1 MVIVALPEHGQL
13 VEVRQRRY
21 VVTEVRQ
28 STLPPDP
35 LKSYD
40 PTPQHRVT
48 LASVEDDA
56 LGEELQVIWELEL
69 GAQVVEGSDL
79 PQPIGFDDP
88 LRFDAFMDAVRWGA
102 IASADVRALQ
112 APFRA
117 GIAIEDYQL
126 DPVVRAIQMPR
137 ANLLI
142 ADDVGLGKTIEAG
155 LVAQELILR
164 HRVRSVLIVCPAALQ
179 LQWRDQM
186 REKFGLEFR
195 IVDTELMRVLR
206 RARGLHV
213 NPWTHFPRLI
223 TSLDFLKRERPLRL
237 FREVLPAPD
246 EPSYPRRFDLL
257 IVDEAHNVAP
267 SGRGKYATDSLRTL
281 AIRTLAPHFE
291 HRLFLSATPH
301 NGYPESF
308 TALLELL
315 DPQRFARG
323 VTPERSSLRA
333 VMVRRMKSELP
344 PRWDGT
350 PRFPARTLEAIE
362 VAYPLAEVRVH
373 QILRQYTQSRLTG
386 ASDQSEQVASEF
398 VLKLLKKRLFSSP
411 EAFARTLAQH
421 TLSLETA
428 RKRGA
433 SPTRPP
439 VGILRAHLDQADEE
453 FGDDEA
459 ADTVLEDTLDTATR
473 LFREVTPEERQLLEA
488 LRAWAEDARG
498 RPDQKTH
505 ELIRWLKAQLLTP
518 EGAWTQTR
526 VLIFT
531 EYRDTQ
537 RWQLQ
542 MLTNAGLGSGERMLS
557 LYGGM
562 PTDQRER
569 IKAAFQASPAV
580 SPVRILLA
588 TDAASEG
595 IDLQNHCAR
604 LIHSEIPW
612 NPNRMEQRNGRIDRH
627 GQRAATVQIFHFVS
641 KGWNQ
646 IGRKDAEAQREAKR
660 SAFTPLRESGEESES
675 ARQAAKPQSE
685 ETGADLRAFAPL
697 REPSALAADLEFLY
711 RAALKVNTIREDLGK
726 VGPVIATQVEEAML
740 GQRVRLETTVAEREA
755 EPVRRLLKF
764 ERQLREQIAKLYE
777 QLQATRRDLKLEPE
791 RVQTV
796 VQIALEVAN
805 QPPLRPTTI
814 AGTPAFHVP
823 SLTGSWAACGTG
835 LAHPHTSVQRPIV
848 FDHAVADG
856 RDDVVLAHLNHRL
869 VAMALRLLRAE
880 VWATG
885 GRGKL
890 YRVTARIVPSDTLE
904 VPAIIGHA
912 RLLVL
917 GADHQRLHEE
927 VMVAGGVL
935 REGRFVRLTLTETQ
949 RALAAATDRPVAAAL
964 HTRLAAQWPKHQDAL
979 LAALEARMRERATS
993 MAKHL
998 SERCD
1003 KEVADITAILTELR
1017 RAIEAELHEPVVS
1030 QLLLPAFSDAEREQ
1044 FARNEESLR
1053 ARVAQIPGELAAETA
1068 AIRARYTN
1076 PSPRL
1081 FPVAVTF
1088 LVPEGLTH

>member
-195 IVDTELMRVLR
+195 IVDTALMRVLR

-246 EPSYPRRFDLL
+246 EPTYPRRFDLL

-439 VGILRAHLDQADEE
+439 VGILRAQLDQADEE

-537 RWQLQ
+537 RWLLQ

-580 SPVRILLA
+580 APVRILLA

-604 LIHSEIPW
+604 LLHSEIPW

-641 KGWNQ
+641 KGWRERQ
-646 IGRKDAEAQREAKR
+646 VREA
-660 SAFTPLRESGEESES
+660 L
-675 ARQAAKPQSE
+675 
-685 ETGADLRAFAPL
+685 APD
-697 REPSALAADLEFLY
+697 ELAADLEFLM

-890 YRVTARIVPSDTLE
+890 YRVTARIVPNDALE

-964 HTRLAAQWPKHQDAL
+964 HTRLAAQWPKHQEAL

>member
-1 MVIVALPEHGQL
+1 MPAVSHTSIPEQGQL

-35 LKSYD
+35 LAAYD

-56 LGEELQVIWELEL
+56 LGEELQVIWEIEP
-69 GAQVVEGSDL
+69 GTQAVEGAAL
-79 PQPIGFDDP
+79 PQPRGFDDP
-88 LRFDAFMDAVRWGA
+88 QRFDAFLDAVRWGA
-102 IASADVRALQ
+102 IASADLRALQ
-112 APFRA
+112 APFRS
-117 GIAIEDYQL
+117 GITIEDYQL

-155 LVAQELILR
+155 LVVQELILR
-164 HRVRSVLIVCPAALQ
+164 HRARAVLIVCPAALQ
-179 LQWRDQM
+179 IQWRDQM
-186 REKFGLEFR
+186 RDKFGLEFR

-206 RARGLHV
+206 RERGLHV

-223 TSLDFLKRERPLRL
+223 TSIDFLKRERPIRL
-237 FREVLPAPD
+237 FREVLPGPD
-246 EPSYPRRFDLL
+246 EPAYPRRFDML

-281 AIRTLAPHFE
+281 AIRTIAPHFE

-323 VTPERSSLRA
+323 VAPERTSLLA

-344 PRWDGT
+344 PRWDGS

-362 VAYPLAEVRVH
+362 VAYTPEELRVH
-373 QILRQYTQSRLTG
+373 QVLRQYTQSRLKG
-386 ASDQSEQVASEF
+386 ASDQTEQVASEF
-398 VLKLLKKRLFSSP
+398 VFKLLKKRLFSSP

-421 TLSLETA
+421 TRSLETA

-433 SPTRPP
+433 SPTRTP
-439 VGILRAHLDQADEE
+439 VGILRAQLEQADEE

-459 ADTVLEDTLDTATR
+459 ADTALDDTLDTATR
-473 LFREVTPEERQLLEA
+473 LFRELTPEERTLLDE
-488 LRAWAEDARG
+488 LRAWAEAARG
-498 RPDQKTH
+498 RPDQKTR
-505 ELIRWLKAQLLTP
+505 ELIGWLKAQLLTP
-518 EGAWTQTR
+518 DGQWTNTR
-526 VLIFT
+526 VIIFT

-537 RWQLQ
+537 RWLLQ
-542 MLTNAGLGSGERMLS
+542 MLTSAGLGGGERLMS

-569 IKAAFQASPAV
+569 IKAAFQASPEVA
-580 SPVRILLA
+580 PVRILLA

-595 IDLQNHCAR
+595 IDLQNHCSR
-604 LIHSEIPW
+604 LIHVEIPW

-627 GQRAATVQIFHFVS
+627 GQRAAQVQIFHFVS
-641 KGWNQ
+641 KGW
-646 IGRKDAEAQREAKR
+646 RE
-660 SAFTPLRESGEESES
+660 
-675 ARQAAKPQSE
+675 RQVRD
-685 ETGADLRAFAPL
+685 TLAPN
-697 REPSALAADLEFLY
+697 ELAADLEFLM

-740 GQRVRLETTVAEREA
+740 GRRVRLETAAAEREA

-764 ERQLREQIAKLYE
+764 ERQLREQIAKLHE
-777 QLQATRRDLKLEPE
+777 QLQETRRDLKLEPT

-796 VQIALEVAN
+796 VQIALALAG
-805 QPPLRPTTI
+805 QPPLRATTI
-814 AGTPAFHVP
+814 NGLAAFQVP
-823 SLTGSWAACGTG
+823 SLTGSWATCGAG
-835 LAHPHTSVQRPIV
+835 LAHPHTGVPRPIV
-848 FDHAVADG
+848 FDHTLVDG

-880 VWATG
+880 VWAPG

-890 YRVTARIVPSDTLE
+890 YRVTARIVPNDALE
-904 VPAIIGHA
+904 RPALIGHA

-917 GADHQRLHEE
+917 GTDHQRLHEE
-927 VMVAGGVL
+927 LIVAGGQL
-935 REGRFVRLTLTETQ
+935 REGRFARINLTETQ
-949 RALAAATDRPVAAAL
+949 RVLAAATDRPVPAAVQE
-964 HTRLAAQWPKHQDAL
+964 RLAAQWPKHQDAL
-979 LAALEARMRERATS
+979 LAALEARMRERAASLEKQLT
-993 MAKHL
+993 
-998 SERCD
+998 ERRD
-1003 KEVADITAILTELR
+1003 KEIADITAILGELQRAIATELDEP
-1017 RAIEAELHEPVVS
+1017 AIS
-1030 QLLLPAFSDAEREQ
+1030 QLMLPDFSDTEREQ
-1044 FARNEESLR
+1044 LARNRDSLR
-1053 ARVAQIPGELAAETA
+1053 ARLAQIPGELAGETA
-1068 AIRARYTN
+1068 AIRARYAN

-1088 LVPEGLTH
+1088 LVPERLL